1 MTAQPKQGTIFAAPA
16 AFEIRRRPCALSMSQ
31 FTRSPSFGP
40 AAAPVW
46 RRRAGHRERMRPRE
60 YVSWKCWKILPGA
73 DPETGPHSAIS
84 PSKDPFH
91 PETRDALLRSPGAAL
106 ESIRDRGAMR

>member
-1 MTAQPKQGTIFAAPA
+1 MTAQPKQGFIFAAFA
-16 AFEIRRRPCALSMSQ
+16 AIQIRRRPSALSMSQ

-40 AAAPVW
+40 EAAPVW
-46 RRRAGHRERMRPRE
+46 RRRAGHRERMRPRQ
-60 YVSWKCWKILPGA
+60 YMSWKCRKILRGA

-84 PSKDPFH
+84 PSRGPIH
-91 PETRDALLRSPGAAL
+91 PETRAAPLRSPGAAL

>member
-1 MTAQPKQGTIFAAPA
+1 MTAQPNQGFFFAALA
-16 AFEIRRRPCALSMSQ
+16 AAQNRRRPCALSMSQ

-40 AAAPVW
+40 AAAPVR

-60 YVSWKCWKILPGA
+60 YVSWKCRKILRGA

-84 PSKDPFH
+84 PSRDPIH
-91 PETRDALLRSPGAAL
+91 PETQDAPLRSPGAAL

>member
-1 MTAQPKQGTIFAAPA
+1 MTAQPKQRFIFAAFA
-16 AFEIRRRPCALSMSQ
+16 AIQIRRRPCALSMSQ

-40 AAAPVW
+40 AAAPVR

-60 YVSWKCWKILPGA
+60 HVSWKWRKILRGA

-84 PSKDPFH
+84 PSRANH
-91 PETRDALLRSPGAAL
+91 PETRAAPLRSPGAAL

>member
-1 MTAQPKQGTIFAAPA
+1 MTAQPKQRFIFAAFA
-16 AFEIRRRPCALSMSQ
+16 AIQIRRRPCALSMSQ

-40 AAAPVW
+40 AAAPIP
-46 RRRAGHRERMRPRE
+46 RRRAGHRERMQPWG
-60 YVSWKCWKILPGA
+60 YVSWKCRKILRVA

-84 PSKDPFH
+84 PSKDPIH
-91 PETRDALLRSPGAAL
+91 PETRDAPLRSPGGAL

>member
-1 MTAQPKQGTIFAAPA
+1 MTAQPKQRFIFAAFA
-16 AFEIRRRPCALSMSQ
+16 AIQIRRRPCALSMSQ

-40 AAAPVW
+40 APVR

-60 YVSWKCWKILPGA
+60 YVSWKCRKILRGA

-84 PSKDPFH
+84 PSRDPIH
-91 PETRDALLRSPGAAL
+91 SETRDAPLRSPGAAL